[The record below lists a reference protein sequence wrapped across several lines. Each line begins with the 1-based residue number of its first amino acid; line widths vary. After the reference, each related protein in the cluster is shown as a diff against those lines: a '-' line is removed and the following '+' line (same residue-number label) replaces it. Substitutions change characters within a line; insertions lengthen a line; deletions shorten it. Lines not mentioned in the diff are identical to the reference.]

1 MKVIKPKRLIK
12 NTVFNNKKIF
22 NSLIKKYRKKL
33 KTKKIV
39 LIKGFKLDKKLI
51 TKATKVNPIL
61 PSIITSL

>member
-51 TKATKVNPIL
+51 TKPTKVNPIL